1 LSFKKCALKAGISS
15 EDMSEIRSHIQRAGN
30 DAQGVQDYLDGID
43 ADLNDLRNQTG
54 TQLVTEQVTTPG
66 QAITGEVVDM
76 IRGLKP
82 DVLNQAKAQGYE
94 GDSPIESKEWLAAV
108 KKFGPEGMTHEARMK
123 RAEAM
128 GFDTGTTY
136 YHGTSRTPGE
146 GITEFKSTKW
156 DGVAGYF
163 TEDPDFASVSA
174 EFGPNPTVYPVY
186 IRKGRALDLTS
197 LGDSEGIT
205 HNEIIDKLKAEGVD
219 FSESTV
225 MDVPQH
231 PISGGQPVWSYLARN
246 DLINSIKNSGFDG
259 IDFKEMGE
267 LDTQKLLDTGVESAK
282 PTSNHVALK
291 AENIRSINA
300 AFDPDF
306 KDSPLLLAQS
316 QQVEPKNL
324 FVAHNLSAENILAA
338 ADLGGLAAPSLAVA
352 RSDLSDFSGF
362 GEVTLLADPSMLED
376 RKARTFDADVYTPRQ
391 PRATYDINLKKYQ
404 EFSNEIGEATKDLGL
419 KTPDIGGLEESSGPD
434 FMLRNDAVKYQWL
447 KSIGKSP
454 KIKQRKVDPII
465 KKAAKLGLDRWGLV
479 EDPKFIKMVS
489 DHYQKQVKEMED
501 YGRSEKYEGF
511 YFNED
516 GSVKESKLRDMA
528 ESVSRYTKSSVD
540 TGQIKHDI
548 AKAFRSKKTVEA
560 FEEFATEKFNSM
572 TDGKTLFKGF
582 TNSGNRRNVP
592 YTMENVLKEMTAKLQ
607 GGEASFYGAPS
618 VRSAYANEMKTIAAV
633 QANRDKIIPEAD
645 LAVIKEDASA
655 AFENALEDLKPFY
668 KFDSSSWGYA
678 EDVGTA
684 IMEGRKALAETLNV
698 TPEVK
703 KIVDDL
709 TEYLSA
715 LPTTYFETKVQRAVG
730 FNEFNTAIVPKGL
743 NEKALKILT
752 DAGLT
757 IKTYDPKKEDSRA
770 AVIAKQNKMLFQEGQ
785 TEPQGQIAI
794 LPESAIIKLYN
805 SANLSTFLHESGHL
819 FLHMTGKLYSH
830 PKASDRIKTDGVA
843 ILKYLGAESF
853 DTITTKQHE
862 TWARGMEKYF
872 GEGKAP
878 SLELQGAFR
887 RFSQWIKSVYT
898 SLKFL
903 NVELTDDIREVM
915 DRMLA
920 TDEQIDRLKGNFKPI
935 FKDAEDA
942 EMTKAEFK
950 AYDGNASPDAAKEE
964 LLKKLIKELR
974 RKEEKW
980 WKDEKFNIQTEV
992 IKELEKTPVYS
1003 AEKYLREPESIP
1015 IVQAEAQAQI
1025 QVLEDAAADLYK
1037 KNDTVL
1043 TFVAK
1048 AGGLN
1053 RAEFKSQGI
1062 DEENFKTKS
1071 RVFGKPVFPK
1081 EGGLTADGV
1090 AEAYNEINN
1099 TNITAN
1105 DAFELVQDSLSEDAF
1120 ISGEVEAEYQQL
1132 LNDAQEIRFQ
1142 YDGLGSNRLLTS
1154 EVKQIIPGRIPRRLA
1169 GMVSK
1174 FGSSAEQLAPM
1185 FGFASGSEMITSLAE
1200 SKTIKQQSNDVAEA
1214 EMMGRHGDALHD
1226 GRIEEEAEQAMR
1238 NDSRAKKLL
1247 AELRSLSKKTRT
1259 QAIDRASLREYAR
1272 AKIAKMK
1279 VNSISPSQF
1288 RAAEI
1293 RAARAAAVAKSK
1305 GDNDGAQ
1312 KAKTQEIINFYLG
1325 KEAFLAKDKAEK
1337 IRSAHKVISNKSY
1350 DSNKINTEYVSKA
1363 KIILAAFDF
1372 RKTSRGTA
1380 EKHKAELEAARLW
1393 IESQQVDVE
1402 KGSPHLVQAEILGRL
1417 IPYYDMTVEDLTGL
1431 NDTITS
1437 LMKAGRETSIQ
1448 KTEQFKAE
1456 MDELGDHINKNRIK
1470 EYNSDLDNSKSF
1482 SWGGKL
1488 YHGAAASLR
1497 TMGSLARQIDGM
1509 NEQGAFYQYV
1519 LKPLNDAA
1527 NKELVMKK
1535 QSGLALREVFKGYD
1549 GVLGSTITG
1558 DTVISLKNKIKEKAG
1573 FNVADKMMTFR
1584 FDSGQVHRMSYGGRI
1599 SVVLNMGNAGNYEA
1613 LTNMNEFPITKR
1625 DLDQILNSLTDQD
1638 LDLIQ
1643 NIWDYI
1649 NTFWKEAA
1657 ELEKSRSG
1665 VAPVKVEAQSFTTP
1679 KGRVMKGGY
1688 FPLVEDKGA
1697 TAKTSDI
1704 EAQDARSR
1712 RGTAVANA
1720 TKSGSLIE
1728 RTKFGGRK
1736 ISFNINNVFDHI
1748 DEIIHDLSH
1757 WQAVHDV
1764 SKVLENKR
1772 VKEEI
1777 TKSVGVEGVVAI
1789 NQRLAEVSAGA
1800 PKMEGLGSIE
1810 RMFRHA
1816 RLAVTYNALGFV
1828 LSTGLKNLAGFT
1840 VAAAEIGGGNLTV
1853 SLASFLE
1860 SPSESTKFILKKSE
1874 YMSNRGEV
1882 INKDIAFARSQIR
1895 SDGKLDYLR
1904 SASFVFINLA
1914 DQLVTRSTW
1923 LAAYSLAESKYDIK
1937 TEEARIDYADD
1948 VVRRTQGSGEALS
1961 QSNIMTRNEI
1971 MRVATIMY
1979 GPMNAMYNIS
1989 AEQVFRYQ
1997 AKRKKLG
2004 SKGEITAAEMVVNLM
2019 WTTVAG
2025 AIVMQLIQ
2033 GIDADD
2039 DPKEK
2044 AKDLAWEIGGQ
2055 IAGQVPFA
2063 RDAYSAI
2070 KYGNSFD
2077 TPLGGMIK
2085 APFEFGRQAWQ
2096 GDMDKGM
2103 VRAVTGLASFWHIPV
2118 GVQLTKSW
2126 GYIYEMNDNEID
2138 TFSPYELLVTGKE

>member
-15 EDMSEIRSHIQRAGN
+15 EDMAEIRSHIQRAGN

-66 QAITGEVVDM
+66 QAITGEVVEM

-82 DVLNQAKAQGYE
+82 DALNQAKAQGYE
-94 GDSPIESKEWLAAV
+94 GDSPIESKEWLAAL
-108 KKFGPEGMTHEARMK
+108 KKFGPEGMTHEARMA

-186 IRKGRALDLTS
+186 IRNGRALDLTS

-205 HNEIIDKLKAEGVD
+205 HKEIIDKLKAEGVD

-282 PTSNHVALK
+282 PTSNHIALK

-316 QQVEPKNL
+316 QQAIPDEIGQEARDKILNKNNVDRGLKVPK
-324 FVAHNLSAENILAA
+324 SARFWRGIGENSGSAGA
-338 ADLGGLAAPSLAVA
+338 TYGTGLYVA
-352 RSDLSDFSGF
+352 RSKAEAKEYAGKTGKLHEMDRSDLPQDPLRFETINDYQIWLQRSIQYMGMNGPRDFNAKYPDVKDFIQALDPDLDGMQI
-362 GEVTLLADPSMLED
+362 GTGADSI
-376 RKARTFDADVYTPRQ
+376 FVNY
-391 PRATYDINLKKYQ
+391 
-404 EFSNEIGEATKDLGL
+404 
-419 KTPDIGGLEESSGPD
+419 GG
-434 FMLRNDAVKYQWL
+434 
-447 KSIGKSP
+447 
-454 KIKQRKVDPII
+454 RKV
-465 KKAAKLGLDRWGLV
+465 
-479 EDPKFIKMVS
+479 
-489 DHYQKQVKEMED
+489 
-501 YGRSEKYEGF
+501 
-511 YFNED
+511 
-516 GSVKESKLRDMA
+516 
-528 ESVSRYTKSSVD
+528 
-540 TGQIKHDI
+540 
-548 AKAFRSKKTVEA
+548 
-560 FEEFATEKFNSM
+560 
-572 TDGKTLFKGF
+572 
-582 TNSGNRRNVP
+582 
-592 YTMENVLKEMTAKLQ
+592 
-607 GGEASFYGAPS
+607 
-618 VRSAYANEMKTIAAV
+618 
-633 QANRDKIIPEAD
+633 
-645 LAVIKEDASA
+645 
-655 AFENALEDLKPFY
+655 
-668 KFDSSSWGYA
+668 FD
-678 EDVGTA
+678 
-684 IMEGRKALAETLNV
+684 
-698 TPEVK
+698 
-703 KIVDDL
+703 
-709 TEYLSA
+709 
-715 LPTTYFETKVQRAVG
+715 
-730 FNEFNTAIVPKGL
+730 
-743 NEKALKILT
+743 
-752 DAGLT
+752 
-757 IKTYDPKKEDSRA
+757 
-770 AVIAKQNKMLFQEGQ
+770 QEGE

-805 SANLSTFLHESGHL
+805 SANLSTFLHESAHL

-830 PKASDRIKTDGVA
+830 PKASERIKTDGVA

-853 DTITTKQHE
+853 DTITTEQHE
-862 TWARGMEKYF
+862 AWARGMEKYF

-898 SLKFL
+898 SLVNL

-964 LLKKLIKELR
+964 LLKNLIKELR

-980 WKDEKFNIQTEV
+980 WKDEKFNIQTQV

-1015 IVQAEAQAQI
+1015 IVQTEAQAQI

-1053 RAEFKSQGI
+1053 RADFKSQGI
-1062 DEENFKTKS
+1062 DEENFKIES

-1120 ISGEVEAEYQQL
+1120 ISGEVEAEHQKL

-1142 YDGLGSNRLLTS
+1142 YGGLGSNRLLTS

-1200 SKTIKQQSNDVAEA
+1200 SKTIKQQSSDVAEA

-1288 RAAEI
+1288 LAAEI

-1363 KIILAAFDF
+1363 KIIIAAFDY

-1393 IESQQVDVE
+1393 IESQQVDAE
-1402 KGSPHLVQAEILGRL
+1402 KASPFLVQAEILGRL

-1431 NDTITS
+1431 DDTITS

-1509 NEQGAFYQYV
+1509 NEQGAFYQKV
-1519 LKPLNDAA
+1519 VKPLNDAA

-1772 VKEEI
+1772 VKAEI

-1816 RLAVTYNALGFV
+1816 RLAVTYNALGFAV
-1828 LSTGLKNLAGFT
+1828 STGLKNLAGFT
-1840 VAAAEIGGGNLTV
+1840 VAAAEVGGGNLTV

-1895 SDGKLDYLR
+1895 SDGKLDNVR
-1904 SASFVFINLA
+1904 SASFVFVNLA

-2103 VRAVTGLASFWHIPV
+2103 VRAVTGLASFWHIPG

-2126 GYIYEMNDNEID
+2126 GYIYEMNDNEIH
-2138 TFSPYELLVTGKE
+2138 TFSPYELLVTGK